1 MTVRP
6 ITAALVDEVWREI
19 TQYPPDRVEAEARAF
34 LEQQPDVASLSAMAS
49 EAFEGPVKQATFGLA
64 FLFFK
69 VLERSVGAPFPR
81 VSEERLRK
89 AWEGNIERL
98 TGLPESVASGL
109 VAYVMTVFYGGD
121 SGPYDARVRAALVL
135 LLQTLTEATDVGTE
149 L

>member
-1 MTVRP
+1 MRP
-6 ITAALVDEVWREI
+6 IDTALVDEVWREI

-34 LEQQPDVASLSAMAS
+34 LEQQPDVAALTAMTS
-49 EAFEGPVKQATFGLA
+49 EAFDFPVRQATFGLA

-81 VSEERLRK
+81 VQEERLRK
-89 AWEGNIERL
+89 AWEGNVERL
-98 TGLPESVASGL
+98 SGLSESVATGL

-121 SGPYDARVRAALVL
+121 GGPYDTRVRASLVL

>member
-1 MTVRP
+1 MTPRL

-19 TQYPPDRVEAEARAF
+19 TQYPPDRVEEEARAF
-34 LEQQPDVASLSAMAS
+34 LEQQPDVVTLATIAS
-49 EAFEGPVKQATFGLA
+49 EDFEGPVKQATFGLA

-69 VLERSVGAPFPR
+69 LLERSVGGPLSR

-89 AWEGNIERL
+89 AWEGNVERMS
-98 TGLPESVASGL
+98 GLPESVASGL

-121 SGPYDARVRAALVL
+121 SGPYDARVRAVLVL
-135 LLQTLTEATDVGTE
+135 LLQTLTEATDVGTD

>member
-1 MTVRP
+1 VRP
-6 ITAALVDEVWREI
+6 ISPALVDEVWREI
-19 TQYPPDRVEAEARAF
+19 TQYPPERVQSEARAF
-34 LEQQPDVASLSAMAS
+34 LEHQPEVAALSAQAS
-49 EAFEGPVKQATFGLA
+49 EAFDTSVQQATFGLA

-81 VSEERLRK
+81 IGEDRLRS
-89 AWEGNIERL
+89 AWEGNVQRL
-98 TGLPESVASGL
+98 AGLPESVASGL

-121 SGPYDARVRAALVL
+121 TGPYDARVRASLVL